1 MHENTAIINEY
12 RSLYREV
19 NGRIAHFVNSYHNDE
34 LLLKDAVFE
43 LKKINEVVHIIETDF
58 STLDLNVSQLGDL
71 SSEELELR
79 FERLEK
85 IRLDLI
91 RHNCEVENLL
101 PYRIGNSPSN
111 GNNAGMN
118 ANLIHELCSMN
129 RWQLLRIGF
138 FFMLPF
144 IIGVM
149 GAIIFATIMLMSA
162 WGG

>member
-1 MHENTAIINEY
+1 MHENTVVINEY
-12 RSLYREV
+12 KGLYREV
-19 NGRIAHFVNSYHNDE
+19 NGRIAHFTNSYHNDE
-34 LLLKDAVFE
+34 LLLQDAVFE

-58 STLDLNVSQLGDL
+58 LALDLNVAQLGHL
-71 SSEELELR
+71 SSDELELR
-79 FERLEK
+79 FGRLEQM
-85 IRLDLI
+85 RLDLI

-101 PYRIGNSPSN
+101 PYKSTNSSAN
-111 GNNAGMN
+111 SNNAGIN
-118 ANLIHELCSMN
+118 GNLIHELCSMS

-149 GAIIFATIMLMSA
+149 VAILFAGIMLMSA